1 MRRREKSIDLQK
13 EGLGPPDAFVCERDS
28 SEEKL
33 REVDSGVGEIE
44 GGAISG
50 SPIAGGGAGRV
61 VGGRGFGGAQK
72 SCGEGGCGLGGCKNG
87 GGATA
92 GVL

>member
-1 MRRREKSIDLQK
+1 MRRREKFIGQQK
-13 EGLGPPDAFVCERDS
+13 EGLGSSDAFVCQRDS

-33 REVDSGVGEIE
+33 REVDSGLGEVE

-50 SPIAGGGAGRV
+50 SPIAGGGAGGV
-61 VGGRGFGGAQK
+61 VGGWGFGGAEK
-72 SCGEGGCGLGGCKNG
+72 SRGERGRGLGGCKNG